1 MLRLLF
7 QVTSSLIDR
16 VAFPLYS
23 RLQGNPPRLVRAH
36 YKSTAFAGLIAF
48 PAFIAM
54 VALAPDLVPVVFGT
68 KWMGSV
74 PIMQILAFL
83 GVVQFLTYLNGT
95 MLKALGKPSWQV
107 IIVVVTT
114 VLKVLAFLIA
124 VRFGIIA
131 VAVASLCVGCIVA
144 PAYYW
149 TVHRLIPI
157 HLVAYLNHIKGPL
170 LASLLAGATMFGIRS
185 ALGDSH
191 ALVTLLVAG
200 SGGVVIYIASI
211 RVFSRALAAEALDL
225 ARRGLPSLRFL
236 RPARRVAPR

>member
-1 MLRLLF
+1 M
-7 QVTSSLIDR
+7 
-16 VAFPLYS
+16 
-23 RLQGNPPRLVRAH
+23 
-36 YKSTAFAGLIAF
+36 
-48 PAFIAM
+48 
-54 VALAPDLVPVVFGT
+54 
-68 KWMGSV
+68 
-74 PIMQILAFL
+74 
-83 GVVQFLTYLNGT
+83 
-95 MLKALGKPSWQV
+95 
-107 IIVVVTT
+107 
-114 VLKVLAFLIA
+114 
-124 VRFGIIA
+124 
-131 VAVASLCVGCIVA
+131 ASLCVGCIVA

-185 ALGDSH
+185 VLGDSH